1 MRIAWQLEAFALCFA
16 VPFLSELKI
25 SWAFAAAPLHFQH
38 HGWPL
43 WAFGATISLATL
55 GRVAMNATLIAFGDW
70 LILPT
75 LLIATAGAAYML
87 VEPLSLAAVVAGVAA
102 GHLTDTCQV
111 QASLCY
117 RWRIGEEA
125 AQKRALRL
133 QAFSAT
139 FGYSSGALLGG
150 ALYEHGGFRGCAVLQ
165 LGILAAMAA
174 MTALLPVVQASCR
187 DSRQRC
193 GGGGKAAAAQRQH
206 EPPPEAT
213 AQGVA
218 AAAPAAT
225 SGGAE
230 VEEALSIVGT
240 NGWLLLPASLVWVCD
255 GANIFVYICEWS
267 LFAVY
272 FADAYEWSS
281 TLTGAA
287 QMAGDLLA
295 AAVLALTTTALWA
308 RLLRTD
314 RTTRVV
320 DRLLL
325 QPPWNLGAFF
335 GLYAATFVMLAQPI
349 FALSV
354 AGQVV
359 MGTIYVFNKQAVQ
372 ECYVALSHRSL
383 ALFRKL
389 EFVGSCAFN
398 LFMAASTTLAVVI
411 YERVS
416 MTAPFYMVAAVSG
429 CWAAVVV
436 GYWCVRLRGRIA
448 SAESFAAAEDA
459 LLERLRRRR
468 APARSGGG
476 GVACTSVTFA

>member
-1 MRIAWQLEAFALCFA
+1 MEAFALCFA

-38 HGWPL
+38 HDWPL
-43 WAFGATISLATL
+43 WAFGTAISLATL
-55 GRVAMNATLIAFGDW
+55 GRVVMNAMLTAVGDW
-70 LILPT
+70 LIVPT

-87 VEPLSLAAVVAGVAA
+87 VEPLSLAAVVAGIAA

-117 RWRIGEEA
+117 RWRIGEAA

-150 ALYEHGGFRGCAVLQ
+150 ALYEHGGFRGCAALQ
-165 LGILAAMAA
+165 LGILASMAA
-174 MTALLPVVQASCR
+174 MTALLPVVQASWR
-187 DSRQRC
+187 ENRQRC
-193 GGGGKAAAAQRQH
+193 LGNGKTAEAQRQL
-206 EPPPEAT
+206 EPPEA
-213 AQGVA
+213 AQAQVA
-218 AAAPAAT
+218 PAVAPAAA
-225 SGGAE
+225 SGAE
-230 VEEALSIVGT
+230 DGLSIVGT

-314 RTTRVV
+314 RTTRTV

-325 QPPWNLGAFF
+325 QPPWNLVVFF
-335 GLYAATFVMLAQPI
+335 GLYAATFVMLAQPV

-354 AGQVV
+354 SGQVV

-383 ALFRKL
+383 RLFRKL

-398 LFMAASTTLAVVI
+398 LFMAASTTIAVVV
-411 YERVS
+411 YEKVS
-416 MTAPFYMVAAVSG
+416 MTAPFYMVAAFSG
-429 CWAAVVV
+429 AWAAVVV

-448 SAESFAAAEDA
+448 STESFAEAEDA
-459 LLERLRRRR
+459 LLEKLKRRR
-468 APARSGGG
+468 APARSGVGG
-476 GVACTSVTFA
+476 DSVSCTSVTFA